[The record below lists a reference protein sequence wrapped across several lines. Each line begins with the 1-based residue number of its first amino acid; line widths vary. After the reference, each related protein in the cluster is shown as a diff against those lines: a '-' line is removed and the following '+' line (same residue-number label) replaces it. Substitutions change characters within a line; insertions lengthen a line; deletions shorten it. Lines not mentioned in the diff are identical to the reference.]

1 MNQPRVIDVSGL
13 PTFAFGSRSPLWW
26 GTLCIMVV
34 EGSMFLF
41 GLISYFYLQ
50 GTQYEWPPGANQLPG
65 VTFATINTVILLLS
79 IWPNHL
85 VKKAATNLEL
95 EKVQKLLLVM
105 SGAAVVFL
113 VIRAFEFTQLEIRWN
128 DNAYGS
134 ILWVML
140 GLHTVHLLT
149 DAFDTMVMAA
159 MMYRKPVEGRRFV
172 DVSENAEYW
181 YFVIVMWLPIYF
193 AVYLYPRM

>member
-1 MNQPRVIDVSGL
+1 MNPRRVIDVSEL

-26 GTLCIMVV
+26 GTVCIMVV

-85 VKKAATNLEL
+85 IKKAATKLEL

-105 SGAAVVFL
+105 SGAAIAFL
-113 VIRAFEFTQLEIRWN
+113 IIRAFEFTQLEIRWN

-149 DAFDTMVMAA
+149 DAFDTIVMAA
-159 MMYRKPVEGRRFV
+159 MMYAKPVEGRRFV

-181 YFVIVMWLPIYF
+181 YFVIAMWLPIYF

>member
-1 MNQPRVIDVSGL
+1 MTPRTIDVSGL

-26 GTLCIMVV
+26 GTVCIMVV

-50 GTQYEWPPGANQLPG
+50 GAVYEWPPGATRLPG
-65 VTFATINTVILLLS
+65 LTFATINTVVLLLS
-79 IWPNHL
+79 IYPNHK
-85 VKKAATNLEL
+85 VKQAATKLEL
-95 EKVQKLLLVM
+95 EKVRKLLLLM
-105 SGAAVVFL
+105 SGAAVLFL
-113 VIRAFEFTQLEIRWN
+113 VIRAFEFTQLGIMWN

-134 ILWVML
+134 ILWTML

-149 DAFDTMVMAA
+149 DAFDTMVMTA
-159 MMYRKPVEGRRFV
+159 MMYRTPVEGRRFV
-172 DVSENAEYW
+172 DASENAEYW

>member
-1 MNQPRVIDVSGL
+1 MNRRIIDVSEL

-26 GTLCIMVV
+26 GSVCIMIV

-65 VTFATINTVILLLS
+65 VTFATINTVVLLLS

-85 VKKAATNLEL
+85 IKKAATKLEL

-105 SGAAVVFL
+105 SGAAILFL
-113 VIRAFEFTQLEIRWN
+113 VIRGFEFTQLEIRWN

-149 DAFDTMVMAA
+149 DAFDTIVMAA

>member
-1 MNQPRVIDVSGL
+1 MNRRVIDVSGL

-26 GTLCIMVV
+26 GTICIMIV

-41 GLISYFYLQ
+41 GLITYFYLQ

-79 IWPNHL
+79 VYPNHL
-85 VKKAATNLEL
+85 IKKAATKLEL
-95 EKVQKLLLVM
+95 DKVQKLLLVM

-113 VIRAFEFTQLEIRWN
+113 VIRGFEFTQLGVRWD

-134 ILWVML
+134 ILWTLL

-149 DAFDTMVMAA
+149 DAFDTMVMTA
-159 MMYRKPVEGRRFV
+159 MMYRQPVEGRRFV

-181 YFVIVMWLPIYF
+181 YFVIVTWLPIYF

>member
-1 MNQPRVIDVSGL
+1 MNQPRRIDVSGL

-26 GTLCIMVV
+26 GTVCIMIV

-50 GTQYEWPPGANQLPG
+50 GNQYEWPPGANPLPG
-65 VTFATINTVILLLS
+65 MTFATINTAILLLS
-79 IWPNHL
+79 LYPNHL
-85 VKKAATNLEL
+85 VKKAATKLEL

-105 SGAAVVFL
+105 SGAAIVFL
-113 VIRAFEFTQLEIRWN
+113 VIRAFEFAQLGIRWN

-149 DAFDTMVMAA
+149 DAFDTMVMTA
-159 MMYRKPVEGRRFV
+159 MMYRHPVEGRRFV